1 MATLVGIDIGTTAV
15 KVAVLRTAYR
25 KVQLVALGSC
35 EIALAGGAPEAIRAA
50 MTSALGEKVTADA
63 IATSVEGARGAF
75 RHLTL
80 PMSAQKQIAEVLP
93 FELETLLPF
102 DIVDAV
108 WDYRTMTR
116 TEETPEGQI
125 PLFAA
130 VCRTDDVRARIDLVK
145 SAVGTEPERVGIGSF
160 PIANLVPMSPQL
172 AEAGPVVLVDL
183 GTQSSELL
191 VLRNG
196 EPLFA
201 RAISFGTQGLPGTA
215 PRLAREIRTT
225 IASFRSNGGAP
236 PVKVVLCGGGSF
248 VSGAQVFLGGEL
260 GLPVE
265 VFAPPQLDMIALSP
279 DALGELPRFAKAV
292 GLAVGLTGRALGFD
306 LRRGP
311 LSYERGFAWV
321 KEKIPVLAG
330 LAAVVAVSF
339 LFTAWAQL
347 YAQGKE
353 KETLEKAVAVVT
365 QDVLGEGTTSAARA
379 QELLGQ
385 QTALNDEDPLPH
397 ADAFDVMVKLSE
409 DIPQSMIHDIEEL
422 DVQKGH
428 AVVHGVVGTIPDAQ
442 AIATSLR
449 AERCF
454 SDVKISRTNQMVGSD
469 RQKYVL
475 EFDVKCP
482 EDGKG
487 MVKKKDAA
495 GSGGAG
501 GASSASGAG
510 GK

>member
-1 MATLVGIDIGTTAV
+1 MATLVGIDIGATAV

-35 EIALAGGAPEAIRAA
+35 DVVLAGTGPEAIRCAMAAA
-50 MTSALGEKVTADA
+50 MGDKITAGDGVATA
-63 IATSVEGARGAF
+63 IEGARGAF
-75 RHLTL
+75 RQLTL
-80 PMSAQKQIAEVLP
+80 PQSAQKQIGDVLP
-93 FELETLLPF
+93 FELESLLPF
-102 DIVDAV
+102 DIADSV
-108 WDYRTMTR
+108 WDYRVMTR
-116 TEETPEGQI
+116 TETTPDGQI
-125 PLFAA
+125 PIFAA
-130 VCRTDDVRARIDLVK
+130 VCRIEDVRARIDLVK
-145 SAVGTEPERVGIGSF
+145 SALNAEPERVGIGGF
-160 PIANLVPMSPQL
+160 PIANLVPLSPQL
-172 AEAGPVVLVDL
+172 AEAGPIVLVDL
-183 GTQSSELL
+183 GTQSSEVL
-191 VLRNG
+191 VLRGG
-196 EPLFA
+196 EPVFA

-225 IASFRSNGGAP
+225 IASFRSIGGAAP
-236 PVKVVLCGGGSF
+236 AKVVLCGGGSF

-265 VFAPPQLDMIALSP
+265 VFAPPQLDMTALSP
-279 DALGELPRFAKAV
+279 ERLTELPRFAKAL
-292 GLAVGLTGRALGFD
+292 GLAVGLTGRATGFD

-311 LSYERGFAWV
+311 LAYERGFAWV
-321 KEKIPVLAG
+321 KEKVPVLAG

-339 LFTAWAQL
+339 LFTAWSQL
-347 YAQGKE
+347 YAQGKDR
-353 KETLEKAVAVVT
+353 ETLEKALAVVT
-365 QDVLGEGTTSAARA
+365 KDVLGEETTSAARA

-409 DIPQSMIHDIEEL
+409 DIPQSMVHDIEEL

-428 AVVHGVVGTIPDAQ
+428 AVLHGVVGTIPDAQ

-454 SDVKISRTNQMVGSD
+454 SDVKISRTNQMVGQD

-487 MVKKKDAA
+487 GGKKKD
-495 GSGGAG
+495 STGGAG

>member
-1 MATLVGIDIGTTAV
+1 MATLVGIDIGSTAV

-35 EIALAGGAPEAIRAA
+35 ELALAGGTPEAIRGAMAAA
-50 MTSALGEKVTADA
+50 MGDKVSAGDGVATA
-63 IATSVEGARGAF
+63 IEGSRGAF

-80 PMSAQKQIAEVLP
+80 PQSAQKQIGEVLP
-93 FELETLLPF
+93 FELESLVPF
-102 DIVDAV
+102 DIADSV
-108 WDYRTMTR
+108 WDYRIMTR
-116 TEETPEGQI
+116 TEQTPEGQI
-125 PLFAA
+125 PLFAV
-130 VCRTDDVRARIDLVK
+130 VCRTDDIKARIDLVK
-145 SAVGTEPERVGIGSF
+145 GALGTEPERVGIGGF
-160 PIANLVPMSPQL
+160 PIANLVPLAPQL
-172 AEAGPVVLVDL
+172 AEAGPIVLVDL

-196 EPLFA
+196 EPVFA

-225 IASFRSNGGAP
+225 IAAFRSNGGAVP
-236 PVKVVLCGGGSF
+236 TKIVLCGGGSF

-260 GLPVE
+260 GLPIE
-265 VFAPPQLDMIALSP
+265 VLAAPQLDMSTLSP
-279 DALGELPRFAKAV
+279 EQISELPRFAKAL
-292 GLAVGLTGRALGFD
+292 GLAVGLTGRAVGFD

-321 KEKIPVLAG
+321 KEKVPVLAG

-339 LFTAWAQL
+339 LFTAAAQL

-353 KETLEKAVAVVT
+353 RETLERALSVVT
-365 QDVLGEGTTSAARA
+365 KDVLGEETTSAARA

-409 DIPQSMIHDIEEL
+409 DIPQSMVHDIEEL

-449 AERCF
+449 SERCF
-454 SDVKISRTNQMVGSD
+454 SDVKISRTNQMVGQD

-487 MVKKKDAA
+487 GGKKKDAA
-495 GSGGAG
+495 G
-501 GASSASGAG
+501 ASSAAGTG

>member
-25 KVQLVALGSC
+25 KVQLAALGSC
-35 EIALAGGAPEAIRAA
+35 DVALAGSPTEAIRGAMAAA
-50 MTSALGEKVTADA
+50 MGDKFSAGDGV
-63 IATSVEGARGAF
+63 ATSVEGGRAAL

-93 FELETLLPF
+93 FELESLVPF
-102 DIVDAV
+102 ELDGAV
-108 WDYRTMTR
+108 WDYRVMAR
-116 TEETPEGQI
+116 TDATPEGQI

-145 SAVGTEPERVGIGSF
+145 GALSAEPERVGVGGF
-160 PIANLVPMSPQL
+160 PIANLAPMSPQL
-172 AEAGPVVLVDL
+172 AAAGPVVLVDL
-183 GTQSSELL
+183 GTQSSEVL
-191 VLRNG
+191 VLRGG
-196 EPLFA
+196 EPVFA

-225 IASFRSNGGAP
+225 IASYRSGGGPAP
-236 PVKVVLCGGGSF
+236 VQVVLCGGGSF

-265 VFAPPQLDMIALSP
+265 VIEPPQLDMTLVAP
-279 DALGELPRFAKAV
+279 DKLAELPRFAKAL
-292 GLAVGLTGRALGFD
+292 GLAVGLAAGRSAGFD

-311 LSYERGFAWV
+311 LAYERGFAWV

-339 LFTAWAQL
+339 LFTAWSQL
-347 YAQGKE
+347 HAQGKDR
-353 KETLEKAVAVVT
+353 ETLEKALAVVT
-365 QDVLGEGTTSAARA
+365 KDVLGEETTSAARA

-409 DIPQSMIHDIEEL
+409 DIPQSMVHDIEEL

-428 AVVHGVVGTIPDAQ
+428 VVVHGVVGTIPDAQ

-454 SDVKISRTNQMVGSD
+454 TDVKITRTNQMVGSD

-482 EDGKG
+482 EDSRGA
-487 MVKKKDAA
+487 KKKTEAA
-495 GSGGAG
+495 GAGSTSGT
-501 GASSASGAG
+501 G